1 MNDPY
6 RIVHTVLIT
15 EKGTDQSNSLSKYS
29 FRVASEATKID
40 IRRAVQAIFNVKVA
54 SVNVMNRQ
62 GKLKRLRSA
71 QYGRRS
77 SWKKAIVTLKE
88 GKIDIL

>member
-1 MNDPY
+1 MKDPY
-6 RIVHTVLIT
+6 KVIQTVLVT
-15 EKGTDQSNSLSKYS
+15 EKGTDQSNALSKYTL
-29 FRVASEATKID
+29 RVASDATKVD

-54 SVNVMNRQ
+54 AVNVMNRQ

-71 QYGRRS
+71 QYGRRT